1 MENKTTNYD
10 AMMKEMTIEKLA
22 IKNVQLVIVNGQ
34 EPFYV
39 TTTGQLFNFNDR
51 KAAIEFEMRYLS
63 MEVPQHQTV
72 TTQEPVSEQANA
84 E

>member
-1 MENKTTNYD
+1 MDNKITNYD
-10 AMMKEMTIEKLA
+10 AMMQEMTIEKLA
-22 IKNVQLVIVNGQ
+22 IKNVQLVILNGQ

-63 MEVPQHQTV
+63 MEVPQQQTV
-72 TTQEPVSEQANA
+72 TTEEPAA
-84 E
+84 EDSAE

>member
-1 MENKTTNYD
+1 MGNKITNYD

-51 KAAIEFEMRYLS
+51 KAAIEFEMRFLS
-63 MEVPQHQTV
+63 MAVPQQTV
-72 TTQEPVSEQANA
+72 TTEEPTE
-84 E
+84 

>member
-1 MENKTTNYD
+1 MENKITNYD

-63 MEVPQHQTV
+63 MEVPQQAA
-72 TTQEPVSEQANA
+72 TTEETALEETA

>member
-1 MENKTTNYD
+1 MQNKITNYD

-51 KAAIEFEMRYLS
+51 KAAVEFEMRYLS
-63 MEVPQHQTV
+63 MEVPQQQTA
-72 TTQEPVSEQANA
+72 TTEETATEEPTE
-84 E
+84 

>member
-1 MENKTTNYD
+1 MENKITNYD

-63 MEVPQHQTV
+63 MEVPQRQTA
-72 TTQEPVSEQANA
+72 TTEEPAA
-84 E
+84 EDSAE

>member
-1 MENKTTNYD
+1 MENKITNYD

-51 KAAIEFEMRYLS
+51 KAAVECEMRYLS
-63 MEVPQHQTV
+63 MEVTQKQTA
-72 TTQEPVSEQANA
+72 TTEEPAQEERA

>member
-1 MENKTTNYD
+1 MQNKITNYD

-63 MEVPQHQTV
+63 MEVPQQTA
-72 TTQEPVSEQANA
+72 TEEPTE
-84 E
+84 

>member
-1 MENKTTNYD
+1 MANNITNYD

-51 KAAIEFEMRYLS
+51 KAAIEFEIRYLS
-63 MEVPQHQTV
+63 MEVPQQTA
-72 TTQEPVSEQANA
+72 TEEPA

>member
-1 MENKTTNYD
+1 MENKITNYD

-51 KAAIEFEMRYLS
+51 KAAIEFEIRYLS
-63 MEVPQHQTV
+63 MEVPQQTA
-72 TTQEPVSEQANA
+72 TEEPTE
-84 E
+84 

>member
-1 MENKTTNYD
+1 MIQQNSH

-63 MEVPQHQTV
+63 MEVPQQQTA
-72 TTQEPVSEQANA
+72 TTEETATEEPTE
-84 E
+84 

>member
-1 MENKTTNYD
+1 MENKITNYD

-39 TTTGQLFNFNDR
+39 TTTGQLFPFNDR
-51 KAAIEFEMRYLS
+51 KAAIEFEMRYLG
-63 MEVPQHQTV
+63 MEMPQHTG
-72 TTQEPVSEQANA
+72 TTEEPA

>member
-1 MENKTTNYD
+1 MENKITNYD

-63 MEVPQHQTV
+63 MEVPQQTA
-72 TTQEPVSEQANA
+72 TEEPTE
-84 E
+84 

>member
-1 MENKTTNYD
+1 MENKITNYD

-22 IKNVQLVIVNGQ
+22 MKNVQLVIVNGQ

-51 KAAIEFEMRYLS
+51 KAAIEFEIRYLS
-63 MEVPQHQTV
+63 MAVPQQQTA
-72 TTQEPVSEQANA
+72 TTEETAREEPTE
-84 E
+84 

>member
-1 MENKTTNYD
+1 MKNNITNYD

-22 IKNVQLVIVNGQ
+22 MKNVQLVIVNGQ

-63 MEVPQHQTV
+63 MEVPQQQTA
-72 TTQEPVSEQANA
+72 TTEETATEEPTE
-84 E
+84 

>member
-1 MENKTTNYD
+1 MENKITNYD

-51 KAAIEFEMRYLS
+51 KAAIEFEMRYLRT
-63 MEVPQHQTV
+63 EVPKQTV
-72 TTQEPVSEQANA
+72 TTEEPTE
-84 E
+84 

>member
-1 MENKTTNYD
+1 MQNKITNYD

-22 IKNVQLVIVNGQ
+22 MKNVQLVIVNGQ

-63 MEVPQHQTV
+63 MEVPKQTA
-72 TTQEPVSEQANA
+72 TTGEPAPE
-84 E
+84 EPTE

>member
-1 MENKTTNYD
+1 MENKITNYD

-63 MEVPQHQTV
+63 MEVPKQTA
-72 TTQEPVSEQANA
+72 TTEEPATE
-84 E
+84 EPTE

>member
-1 MENKTTNYD
+1 MENKITNYD

-22 IKNVQLVIVNGQ
+22 MKNVQLAIVNGQ

-51 KAAIEFEMRYLS
+51 KAAVEFEMRYLS
-63 MEVPQHQTV
+63 MEVPQQQTA
-72 TTQEPVSEQANA
+72 TTEEPAQEERA

>member
-1 MENKTTNYD
+1 MENKITNYD

-63 MEVPQHQTV
+63 MEVPQQQTV

>member
-1 MENKTTNYD
+1 MENKITNYD
-10 AMMKEMTIEKLA
+10 AMMKDMTIEKLA

-63 MEVPQHQTV
+63 MDAPQQQQAVVEEAT
-72 TTQEPVSEQANA
+72 SESV

>member
-1 MENKTTNYD
+1 MKNNITNYD

-63 MEVPQHQTV
+63 MEVPQQQTA
-72 TTQEPVSEQANA
+72 TTEEPAPE
-84 E
+84 EPTE

>member
-1 MENKTTNYD
+1 MQNKITNYD

-63 MEVPQHQTV
+63 MEVPQQQTALE
-72 TTQEPVSEQANA
+72 EPA

>member
-1 MENKTTNYD
+1 MDNKITNYD

-51 KAAIEFEMRYLS
+51 KSAIEFEMRYLS
-63 MEVPQHQTV
+63 MEVPHQQTAPE
-72 TTQEPVSEQANA
+72 EPTE
-84 E
+84 

>member
-1 MENKTTNYD
+1 MDNKITNYD

-22 IKNVQLVIVNGQ
+22 SKNVQLVILNGQ

-63 MEVPQHQTV
+63 MEVPQQQTV
-72 TTQEPVSEQANA
+72 TTEEPAA
-84 E
+84 EDSAE

>member
-1 MENKTTNYD
+1 MENKITNYD

-63 MEVPQHQTV
+63 MEVPQQQTA
-72 TTQEPVSEQANA
+72 TTEEPAQEEPA

>member
-1 MENKTTNYD
+1 MENKITNYD

-63 MEVPQHQTV
+63 MAVPQQQNA
-72 TTQEPVSEQANA
+72 TTEETATEETA

>member
-1 MENKTTNYD
+1 MQNKITNYD

-51 KAAIEFEMRYLS
+51 KAAVEFEMRYLS
-63 MEVPQHQTV
+63 MEVPQQQTA
-72 TTQEPVSEQANA
+72 TTEEPAPKESVE
-84 E
+84 

>member
-1 MENKTTNYD
+1 MQNKITNYD

-51 KAAIEFEMRYLS
+51 KAAIEFEIRYLS
-63 MEVPQHQTV
+63 MEVPQQTA
-72 TTQEPVSEQANA
+72 TEEPTE
-84 E
+84 

>member
-1 MENKTTNYD
+1 MQNKITNYD

-51 KAAIEFEMRYLS
+51 KAAVEFEMRYLS
-63 MEVPQHQTV
+63 MEVPQQQTA
-72 TTQEPVSEQANA
+72 TTEETAREEPTE
-84 E
+84 

>member
-10 AMMKEMTIEKLA
+10 VMMQEMTIEKLA

-51 KAAIEFEMRYLS
+51 KSAIEFEMRYLS
-63 MEVPQHQTV
+63 MEVPHQQAAT
-72 TTQEPVSEQANA
+72 EEAAPVESA

>member
-1 MENKTTNYD
+1 MENKITNYD

-51 KAAIEFEMRYLS
+51 KAAVEFEMRYLS
-63 MEVPQHQTV
+63 MEVPQQQTA
-72 TTQEPVSEQANA
+72 TTEEPAQEERA

>member
-1 MENKTTNYD
+1 MKNNITNYD

-63 MEVPQHQTV
+63 MEVPQQQTA
-72 TTQEPVSEQANA
+72 TTEETATEEPTE
-84 E
+84 

>member
-1 MENKTTNYD
+1 MENKITNYD

-51 KAAIEFEMRYLS
+51 KAAIEFEIRYLS
-63 MEVPQHQTV
+63 MAVPQQQTA
-72 TTQEPVSEQANA
+72 TTEETAREEPTE
-84 E
+84 

>member
-1 MENKTTNYD
+1 MQNKITNYD

-22 IKNVQLVIVNGQ
+22 MKNVQLVIVNGQ

-63 MEVPQHQTV
+63 MEVPQQQTA
-72 TTQEPVSEQANA
+72 TTEEPAQEERA

>member
-1 MENKTTNYD
+1 MENKITNYD
-10 AMMKEMTIEKLA
+10 AMMKEMTVEKLA

-51 KAAIEFEMRYLS
+51 KSAIEFEMRYLS
-63 MEVPQHQTV
+63 MEVPNQQVATEEA
-72 TTQEPVSEQANA
+72 TPVESA

>member
-1 MENKTTNYD
+1 MKNNITNYD

-22 IKNVQLVIVNGQ
+22 MKNVQLVIVNGQ

-51 KAAIEFEMRYLS
+51 KSAVEFEMRYLS
-63 MEVPQHQTV
+63 MEVPQQQTA
-72 TTQEPVSEQANA
+72 TTEEPAQEERA